1 MELRG
6 DSGHGVRGLAPGEV
20 ERPPGPAPSPGDI
33 TPGSPSPAGTAGG
46 ATPEGGRE
54 PAAGRPA
61 TGDARVDEAVA
72 RLTDLAELA
81 VAEHPAVFEYV
92 HERLTEALGDLDV
105 RDPAGPGGPGG
116 TGGAGGHVPG
126 PRAPGG

>member
-1 MELRG
+1 M
-6 DSGHGVRGLAPGEV
+6 GLP
-20 ERPPGPAPSPGDI
+20 PGDI
-33 TPGSPSPAGTAGG
+33 APDSPSSSGAAGTSWPAAQTGSAGTMGTPRPAATPASPAGQPGSAV
-46 ATPEGGRE
+46 A
-54 PAAGRPA
+54 RPS
-61 TGDARVDEAVA
+61 TGDSRVDEAVA
-72 RLTDLAELA
+72 RLADLAELP

-116 TGGAGGHVPG
+116 TGGPRGHMPG

>member
-6 DSGHGVRGLAPGEV
+6 DSGHGVPGLAPGEA

-33 TPGSPSPAGTAGG
+33 TQGSLSPARTAGG
-46 ATPEGGRE
+46 AAPDGGQE
-54 PAAGRPA
+54 PAGGHPA